1 MFHLLVPGVTDAYAE
16 VALIGE
22 LLEFQFPGPC
32 PVAVAASG
40 VGGDEQGRRV
50 RVGSPTHPLPPLANR
65 RDGEGGRIVVAPHAH
80 PRLVS
85 GHIVDAVRDGLPT
98 GIRREIVDEHR
109 FRLARW
115 LPFPPSVLELR
126 RRSGHRQVGTGVQAV
141 AQLPEEAAVIA
152 GGFKLILSSDEQRTM
167 LYDLTLDPSELED
180 RARDWPDLELELRQ
194 TMDQFE
200 GSYQRTPPT
209 SELTDEQT
217 RRLRSL
223 GYVR

>member
-1 MFHLLVPGVTDAYAE
+1 MKAQLIRTLGFPAPVLGDVTEQPMLDLVPLAGPRREVTDAYAE

-115 LPFPPSVLELR
+115 LPFPPSVLELANQFLLLR
-126 RRSGHRQVGTGVQAV
+126 VDRNHRLPAPHGTG
-141 AQLPEEAAVIA
+141 LP
-152 GGFKLILSSDEQRTM
+152 SH
-167 LYDLTLDPSELED
+167 
-180 RARDWPDLELELRQ
+180 
-194 TMDQFE
+194 
-200 GSYQRTPPT
+200 
-209 SELTDEQT
+209 
-217 RRLRSL
+217 
-223 GYVR
+223 